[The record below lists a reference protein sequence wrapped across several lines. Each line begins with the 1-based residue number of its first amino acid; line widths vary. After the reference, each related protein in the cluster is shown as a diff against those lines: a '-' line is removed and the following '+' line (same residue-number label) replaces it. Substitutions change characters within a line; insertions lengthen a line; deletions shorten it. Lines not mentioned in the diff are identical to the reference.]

1 MNHDVEI
8 SAATSAPF
16 IASFLCV
23 SFAVAVLWVSILVNK
38 YVYVPDKASQTWY
51 ELCSSI
57 GQMEVDGLVKN
68 KSTIR
73 LVDWSK
79 KFQLGKRTMIYM
91 LHDTGTVNL
100 LLDWSRCQ
108 EAGVSIIAFE

>member
-1 MNHDVEI
+1 MFTFPIKHLRHGMN
-8 SAATSAPF
+8 S
-16 IASFLCV
+16 
-23 SFAVAVLWVSILVNK
+23 VLQL
-38 YVYVPDKASQTWY
+38 
-51 ELCSSI
+51 
-57 GQMEVDGLVKN
+57 GQMEVDVLVKN

-91 LHDTGTVNL
+91 LHDTRTVNL
-100 LLDWSRCQ
+100 LLDWSRRQ